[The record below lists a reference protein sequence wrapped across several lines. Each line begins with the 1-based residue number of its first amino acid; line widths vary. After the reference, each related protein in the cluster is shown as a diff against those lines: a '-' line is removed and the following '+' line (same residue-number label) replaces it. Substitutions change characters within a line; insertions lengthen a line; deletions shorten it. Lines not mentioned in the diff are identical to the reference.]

1 MGKKQFHTRL
11 DDDTAQWV
19 DEFKE
24 ERDITQAEAVR
35 RLVRAGQQEYQRDD
49 GDDSDELEE
58 NDEETEKRVTA
69 DGSGVTRSV
78 LSDMVAVYSVITLV
92 PSIAYTLRLFGL
104 VEFSV
109 FSLSQLHTAS
119 MSAFFVLLLCYG
131 LLQTRFPETVDRG
144 LYTRARSVRNVVSP
158 GGD

>member
-1 MGKKQFHTRL
+1 MAKEKYQTRL
-11 DDDTAQWV
+11 EEIDAERV
-19 DEFKE
+19 DEFKDE
-24 ERDITQAEAVR
+24 LGISTKAEATR
-35 RLVRAGQQEYQRDD
+35 RLILAGLDEHER
-49 GDDSDELEE
+49 DDSDELEE

-131 LLQTRFPETVDRG
+131 LLQTRFPETVDRA

>member
-1 MGKKQFHTRL
+1 MAKEKYQTRL
-11 DDDTAQWV
+11 EEIDAERV
-19 DEFKE
+19 DEFKHE
-24 ERDITQAEAVR
+24 LGISTKAEATR
-35 RLVRAGQQEYQRDD
+35 RLILAGLDEHER
-49 GDDSDELEE
+49 DDSDELEE

-69 DGSGVTRSV
+69 DGSGVSRLV
-78 LSDMVAVYSVITLV
+78 LSDMVAVYSVVTLV

-131 LLQTRFPETVDRG
+131 LLQTRFPETVDRA